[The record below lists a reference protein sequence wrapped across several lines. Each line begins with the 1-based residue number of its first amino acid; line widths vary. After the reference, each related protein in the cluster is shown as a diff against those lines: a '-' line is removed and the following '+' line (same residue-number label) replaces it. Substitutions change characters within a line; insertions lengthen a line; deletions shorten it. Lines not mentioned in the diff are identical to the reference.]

1 MNDSG
6 RAVGKLLDR
15 YRLSP
20 DALLVI
26 FDEVDLPL
34 GKVRLRERGG
44 PGTHNGMRS
53 ITGEIGEGF
62 PRLRIGVAPADPT
75 AQIEDLAQYVLSPFA
90 PDERATADQMIARG
104 AEAAEVAVRDGIKR
118 AMDTFNG

>member
-20 DALLVI
+20 DALLVV
-26 FDEVDLPL
+26 FDEIDLPL

-53 ITGEIGEGF
+53 ITSEIGEAF
-62 PRLRIGVAPADPT
+62 PRLRLGVAPADPT
-75 AQIEDLAQYVLSPFA
+75 VEIGDLAEYVLSPFA
-90 PDERATADQMIARG
+90 PDERAEAEQMIVRG
-104 AEAAEVAVRDGIKR
+104 AEAAEVALRDGIKR
-118 AMDTFNG
+118 AMDQFNG